1 MEIHENKLMKIW
13 DDLNQLKK
21 QNQAVSGVSHQK
33 KKNQVSSP
41 VTVPDF
47 IREKLSIDL
56 HSSYLG
62 KFDVTGSQ
70 IIYKGE
76 DK

>member
-1 MEIHENKLMKIW
+1 M
-13 DDLNQLKK
+13 
-21 QNQAVSGVSHQK
+21 SGVSHQK